1 MTYTPRETLDIFI
14 AELEGDLESLS
25 LEIRE
30 ETNFDDDVH
39 KQMMDHLSEEWD
51 EKNEH
56 LQNLKQI
63 KDLLIAWDEI
73 DT

>member
-1 MTYTPRETLDIFI
+1 MTYTPRETIDILI
-14 AELEGDLESLS
+14 EELEGDLEGIS

-30 ETNFDDDVH
+30 ETNYNDEVH
-39 KQMMDHLSEEWD
+39 KQMMEHLAEEWD

-63 KDLLIAWDEI
+63 KELLQNN
-73 DT
+73 

>member
-1 MTYTPRETLDIFI
+1 MTYTPRETIDILI
-14 AELEGDLESLS
+14 EELEGDLEGIS

-30 ETNFDDDVH
+30 ETNYDDEMH
-39 KQMMDHLSEEWD
+39 RQMMEHLSEEWD

-63 KDLLIAWDEI
+63 KELLQRS
-73 DT
+73 

>member
-1 MTYTPRETLDIFI
+1 MTYTPRETIDILI
-14 AELEGDLESLS
+14 EELEGDLEGIS

-30 ETNFDDDVH
+30 ETNYDDEVH
-39 KQMMDHLSEEWD
+39 KQMMEHLSEEWD

-63 KDLLIAWDEI
+63 KELLQRS
-73 DT
+73 

>member
-1 MTYTPRETLDIFI
+1 MTYTPRETIDILI
-14 AELEGDLESLS
+14 GELEGELEGIS

-30 ETNFDDDVH
+30 ETNYDDEIH
-39 KQMMDHLSEEWD
+39 KQMMEHLSEEWD

-63 KDLLIAWDEI
+63 KELLQRS
-73 DT
+73 

>member
-1 MTYTPRETLDIFI
+1 MTYTPRETIDILI
-14 AELEGDLESLS
+14 EELEGELEGIS

-30 ETNFDDDVH
+30 ETNYDDQIH
-39 KQMMDHLSEEWD
+39 KQMMEHLSEEWD

-63 KDLLIAWDEI
+63 KELLQRS
-73 DT
+73 

>member
-1 MTYTPRETLDIFI
+1 MDYKQTLDFFI
-14 AELEGDLESLS
+14 EKLEGDLDSIS

-30 ETNFDDDVH
+30 EKNYDDEVH

-51 EKNEH
+51 EMNEH
-56 LQNLKQI
+56 LQNLRQI
-63 KDLLIAWDEI
+63 TDLLIAWDEI